1 MPIWLRKFIFHN
13 IQEWYTKEAEEQNK
27 INSKIN
33 SSSPGK
39 NTRSIDMAN
48 PNKSDVPKS
57 PSYSTTLAKDR
68 KR

>member
-39 NTRSIDMAN
+39 ILEALIWAN

-57 PSYSTTLAKDR
+57 PSYSTTIAKGR